1 MKQPRMLEHYPAIDQ
16 ADPEA
21 ARDELM
27 RIYGADR
34 ADIRRSSGD
43 VVLHANHL
51 QMSEIAVSYCEYGAG
66 ARVEFPEAGFIR
78 QIFKI
83 SGTARVSADDRMFDI
98 SRQEW
103 TALIP
108 AERRFGLMATP
119 EYQQLV
125 LRLELAALQRTVH
138 ALIGD
143 CPDRQLAFEET
154 VDFESPAARSLRR
167 RIFFFASEFDVMGGY
182 FSDLAAAEI
191 EKTVM
196 VNFLF
201 CHQHTYTKYFLHE
214 TVDAPSSSV
223 RRVEE
228 YIEANWNRPLD
239 IETLAAVANIS
250 ARSIFRQFKKNR
262 GYSPLTFIK
271 KVRLQKARALLLGAN
286 QQTTVTSISL
296 KCGFQN
302 VGHFANDYRLEFR
315 ELPSETL
322 TRARKS

>member
-1 MKQPRMLEHYPAIDQ
+1 MLEHYPAIDQ
-16 ADPEA
+16 ADPEV

-34 ADIRRSSGD
+34 ADIKRGSGG

-51 QMSEIAVSYCEYGAG
+51 QMSDIAVSYCEYGTDAH
-66 ARVEFPEAGFIR
+66 VEFPEASFIR

-83 SGTARVSADDRMFDI
+83 SGTARVSADNKVFDI
-98 SRQEW
+98 SRREW
-103 TALIP
+103 TTLIP
-108 AERRFGLMATP
+108 APRRVGLTATP
-119 EYQQLV
+119 GYQQLV
-125 LRLELAALQRTVH
+125 LRLEIAALQRAAH

-143 CPDRQLAFEET
+143 CLDRQLAFEEKI
-154 VDFESPAARSLRR
+154 DFESPAARSLRR
-167 RIFFFASEFDVMGGY
+167 RVFFFANEFDVMGGH

-191 EKTVM
+191 EKTLI

-201 CHQHTYTKYFLHE
+201 CHRHTYTNHFLRE
-214 TVDAPSSSV
+214 AADAPSSSV
-223 RRVEE
+223 RSVEE

-239 IETLAAVANIS
+239 IETLASIANVS